1 MYENVLLIKDLTGI
15 TIKSALDP
23 RLVDIDIFCYNLKR
37 IFNEVFL
44 SDTKRSLK
52 LVLWVYDST
61 TLNEESFSRASHKS
75 STPEVFC
82 QGKKWG
88 FFSFSASY
96 LENRSM
102 YE

>member
-44 SDTKRSLK
+44 SDTKEVWNWCYEFMTRLLLMK
-52 LVLWVYDST
+52 KVFQELLI
-61 TLNEESFSRASHKS
+61 NQAHQKSFVKGKS
-75 STPEVFC
+75 GV
-82 QGKKWG
+82 